1 MWNLRS
7 AGHYVVPAFVYLIAT
22 LVACGADAQT
32 ATDGI
37 KSKQVKVLQIQ
48 EASGTKESSVKKGK
62 SGATHA
68 KKKVAKHPRVTPA
81 VAETNEEEPAPN
93 PNTRIQSAMAVV
105 APTPPAAQT
114 DTLTPSAEQT
124 GTLAVGDRA
133 VALASSLGEDDNI
146 DLSIANSA
154 GTRENSPA
162 SAPVLENSPTAN
174 IEQTPGTQMAQQ
186 WMSPSSTSPLS
197 QALATLSGAVVA
209 AALGWYLIRSRRKH
223 AFG

>member
-1 MWNLRS
+1 MWNRRS
-7 AGHYVVPAFVYLIAT
+7 AGSVVPALVYLITT
-22 LVACGADAQT
+22 LVACSADAQT
-32 ATDGI
+32 ATDAI
-37 KSKQVKVLQIQ
+37 TSKQVKVLQIQ
-48 EASGTKESSVKKGK
+48 EASGTKESSVKKAK

-68 KKKVAKHPRVTPA
+68 KKKVAKHLRVTPA

-154 GTRENSPA
+154 GTRGNSPA

-209 AALGWYLIRSRRKH
+209 AALGWYLIKSRRKH